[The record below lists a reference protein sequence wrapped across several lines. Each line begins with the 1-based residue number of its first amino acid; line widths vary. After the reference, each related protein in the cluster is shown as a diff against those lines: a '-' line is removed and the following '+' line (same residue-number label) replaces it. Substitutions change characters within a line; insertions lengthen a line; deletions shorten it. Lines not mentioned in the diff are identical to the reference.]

1 MNEIFKQVRSGLF
14 YTEYDD
20 FDFDKAAEMTND
32 RYRPRGPMCPGIRKD
47 SCIGRNADFVVLDK
61 DVLEMEAQ
69 GKQKEIFNVNVANT
83 WFEGNQVY
91 PKQ

>member
-1 MNEIFKQVRSGLF
+1 MNEIFKQVRPGLF

-32 RYRPRGPMCPGIRKD
+32 RYRPRGPMCSGIRKG

-61 DVLEMEAQ
+61 DILEMEAQ
-69 GKQKEIFNVNVANT
+69 GKQKEIFKVNVANT